1 MGVSNETKHEQNRKK
16 TSVFQACFREIV
28 SLGLIHTEEKTQ
40 SQLLSQKNPKN
51 GTEVVPK
58 KLK

>member
-1 MGVSNETKHEQNRKK
+1 MGVSNETKHEQNMKK

-40 SQLLSQKNPKN
+40 SQLLSQKNPKEWN
-51 GTEVVPK
+51 
-58 KLK
+58 